1 MAENTNEPA
10 GTEPT
15 GQKPEGTDPLEE
27 VFKAPAAEGHPEPE
41 GVAEPETAGA
51 ESAATGQAGSEPSE
65 AQGEGADAALA
76 AERLEDLLRLQA
88 EFTNYKNRTAKEKE
102 QLRDFVIADLV
113 AALLPVIDDIDA
125 ARTHGDLEDGPFAA
139 IANKLEE
146 TLNKQ
151 GLERFG
157 EVGEPFNPQVHEAV
171 LQQPTSEVEPD
182 SVSMVLRNGYRVKD
196 RVVRTAQVAVAV
208 AE

>member
-1 MAENTNEPA
+1 MAENSKEPA
-10 GTEPT
+10 DK
-15 GQKPEGTDPLEE
+15 QPEGTDPLEE
-27 VFKAPAAEGHPEPE
+27 AFAAPAAEGHPEPE
-41 GVAEPETAGA
+41 GLAADPAADEEAAAAEAGDSAET
-51 ESAATGQAGSEPSE
+51 SQS
-65 AQGEGADAALA
+65 ADAALA
-76 AERLEDLLRLQA
+76 AERLEDLRRLQA

-125 ARTHGDLEDGPFAA
+125 ARKHGDLEEGPFAA
-139 IANKLEE
+139 IAKKLEE
-146 TLNKQ
+146 TLAKQ

-182 SVSMVLRNGYRVKD
+182 SISLVLRNGYKVKD
-196 RVVRTAQVAVAV
+196 RLVRTAQVAVAV